1 MQTYFQAG
9 NFLAEAKENTD
20 TIMKLSQL
28 NPGEQGTIVSF
39 TDLEMSVK
47 LMEMGCL
54 PGEVVEVE
62 RFAPLGDPMA
72 IRVAGYQLCLR
83 KSEASVIIIQ

>member
-1 MQTYFQAG
+1 
-9 NFLAEAKENTD
+9 
-20 TIMKLSQL
+20 
-28 NPGEQGTIVSF
+28 
-39 TDLEMSVK
+39 MSVK

-54 PGEVVEVE
+54 PGEIVEVE
-62 RFAPLGDPMA
+62 RFAPLGDPIA

>member
-1 MQTYFQAG
+1 M
-9 NFLAEAKENTD
+9 N
-20 TIMKLSQL
+20 LSQL
-28 NPGEQGTIVSF
+28 NPGDQGTIVAF

-83 KSEASVIIIQ
+83 KSEAAVILSQ

>member
-1 MQTYFQAG
+1 MA
-9 NFLAEAKENTD
+9 
-20 TIMKLSQL
+20 
-28 NPGEQGTIVSF
+28 F

-54 PGEVVEVE
+54 PGETVEIE
-62 RFAPLGDPMA
+62 RFAPLGDPIA

-83 KSEASVIIIQ
+83 KNEASIIIIQ

>member
-1 MQTYFQAG
+1 
-9 NFLAEAKENTD
+9 
-20 TIMKLSQL
+20 MKLSQL
-28 NPGEQGTIVSF
+28 NPGEKGTIVAF

-54 PGEVVEVE
+54 PGEIVEVE
-62 RFAPLGDPMA
+62 RIAPFGCPIA

-83 KSEASVIIIQ
+83 KNEASVILIQ

>member
-1 MQTYFQAG
+1 
-9 NFLAEAKENTD
+9 
-20 TIMKLSQL
+20 MKLSQL
-28 NPGEQGTIVSF
+28 NPGQKGTIVSF
-39 TDLEMSVK
+39 TDAEMSVK

-62 RFAPLGDPMA
+62 RLAPLGDPMA

-83 KSEASVIIIQ
+83 KSEASVIIIEE

>member
-1 MQTYFQAG
+1 
-9 NFLAEAKENTD
+9 
-20 TIMKLSQL
+20 MKLSQL
-28 NPGEQGTIVSF
+28 SPGDRATIVSF

-62 RFAPLGDPMA
+62 RFAPLGDPIA

-83 KSEASVIIIQ
+83 KSEASVIIIE

>member
-1 MQTYFQAG
+1 
-9 NFLAEAKENTD
+9 
-20 TIMKLSQL
+20 MKLSQL
-28 NPGEQGTIVSF
+28 SRGEQGTIVAF

-54 PGEVVEVE
+54 PGEIVEVE
-62 RFAPLGDPMA
+62 RFAPLGCPIA

>member
-1 MQTYFQAG
+1 
-9 NFLAEAKENTD
+9 
-20 TIMKLSQL
+20 MKLSQL
-28 NPGEQGTIVSF
+28 NPGQSGTIVEF

-47 LMEMGCL
+47 LIEMGCL

-62 RFAPLGDPMA
+62 RIAPLGDPMA

-83 KSEASVIIIQ
+83 KTEASVIIIE

>member
-1 MQTYFQAG
+1 
-9 NFLAEAKENTD
+9 
-20 TIMKLSQL
+20 
-28 NPGEQGTIVSF
+28 
-39 TDLEMSVK
+39 MSVK

-83 KSEASVIIIQ
+83 KSEADVVIIQ